1 MAETLNQALA
11 QIFGNGI
18 IPALSPDRLQSSA
31 TSVVQASSEIPEAP
45 NVDEGTGTMADLA
58 AQAKTHLERALQ
70 AQRDGDWATYGEEIK
85 KVGDIIDKMNK
96 KKSG

>member
-1 MAETLNQALA
+1 
-11 QIFGNGI
+11 
-18 IPALSPDRLQSSA
+18 
-31 TSVVQASSEIPEAP
+31 
-45 NVDEGTGTMADLA
+45 MADLA